1 MVQYLLLVF
10 FLLSLTSYVVM
21 LSMAPLCAMFYK
33 VFDFILLCFFFHYT
47 KWSSFSSTDTAQKF
61 YWELVHINHLTL
73 PCIHYLISWCSFG
86 LKIVLSVISHL
97 FGFVLWICIGYF
109 CRCFKQCAWSRFCK
123 FLPGVL
129 GAVSLKTCGFDFLV
143 IESQWAGRLFLV
155 PFLIAM
161 YLHFSYP

>member
-1 MVQYLLLVF
+1 MW
-10 FLLSLTSYVVM
+10 
-21 LSMAPLCAMFYK
+21 
-33 VFDFILLCFFFHYT
+33 LCFLRHHYVPCSI
-47 KWSSFSSTDTAQKF
+47 KFLILFCCVFSFIVQNDHLF
-61 YWELVHINHLTL
+61 LVQTQLRSFIGSLSILTTL
-73 PCIHYLISWCSFG
+73 LYLVYIIWHPG
-86 LKIVLSVISHL
+86 ALLLKIVLSVISHL

>member
-1 MVQYLLLVF
+1 MW
-10 FLLSLTSYVVM
+10 
-21 LSMAPLCAMFYK
+21 
-33 VFDFILLCFFFHYT
+33 LCFLWHHYVPCSI
-47 KWSSFSSTDTAQKF
+47 KFLILFCCVFSFIIQNDHLF
-61 YWELVHINHLTL
+61 LVHINHLTL
-73 PCIHYLISWCSFG
+73 PCIHYLTSWCSFG